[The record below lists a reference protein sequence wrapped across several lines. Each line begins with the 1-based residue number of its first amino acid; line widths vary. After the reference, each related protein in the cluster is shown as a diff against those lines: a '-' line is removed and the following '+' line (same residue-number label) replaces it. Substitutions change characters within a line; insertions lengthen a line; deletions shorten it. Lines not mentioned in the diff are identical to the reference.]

1 MARYVNSQPS
11 DLYDASTP
19 FKSNESDDE
28 DNDNDNEYSITDS
41 LFANPSNALV
51 RRRTNI
57 IATTTHDND
66 TNYYDPSS
74 SSSTIEQ
81 ILHEYTTACQIYG
94 CAHRINAGVLTTF
107 RYRLPSLRTSGN
119 FFDADMLALVEVL
132 LHHINGALSY
142 IKRLD
147 FSLAAVDGKQFGKRG
162 VRSHGAYALAKVLEV
177 SQFVEEMFLP
187 GEYYTWHL
195 LILLGLFCEEGN

>member
-28 DNDNDNEYSITDS
+28 DNENDNEYSITDS

-57 IATTTHDND
+57 IANTTDND
-66 TNYYDPSS
+66 IHYDPSS
-74 SSSTIEQ
+74 SSSTVEQ

-177 SQFVEEMFLP
+177 SQFVEEVFLP

-195 LILLGLFCEEGN
+195 LIYSVFFCEEEN

>member
-57 IATTTHDND
+57 IANTTDND
-66 TNYYDPSS
+66 IHYDPSS
-74 SSSTIEQ
+74 SSSTVEQ

-177 SQFVEEMFLP
+177 SQFVEEVFLP
-187 GEYYTWHL
+187 GEYIHGICWFIRSFFVKKETK
-195 LILLGLFCEEGN
+195 